1 MKLAWSKNDEPKG
14 TRPRAISRNC
24 GQLLGHLD
32 ELLPFLYIAQYGAS
46 FTDLHGRRTEV
57 APGLFAVGARTG
69 GDRPGIAPR
78 VGLLLP
84 VGLCRD
90 ERARA
95 ALQELPAVL
104 GASGYGRLSDRRRA
118 VQAKLDE
125 AFLGDLTIADK
136 ETLDGFFALRPGPGL
151 FRRLHE
157 SFDYITEVVD
167 DPAAA
172 VRITDVARFPWRTY
186 GELMEWYHDLRGS
199 DRFGAW
205 SPLTPF
211 FVCGNTG
218 ALHSYSTERW
228 ARAGLR
234 TPVEEPSKWF
244 VIRPDLPNAQFHV
257 RLEMEEYGWAKLHL
271 GVDAITATI
280 HLSDVFDPFDE
291 LVAWSREIEEGD
303 LPIQME
309 IDEEGQE
316 AVLTVLRTENP
327 GRVLLRVTRKYT
339 DDILLE
345 GIVAR
350 AALAAALKT
359 ELLRFFTTEFD
370 PRDWDRP
377 GDEDPEDEGI
387 QVKDRVL
394 NHPWLATELVS
405 MP

>member
-14 TRPRAISRNC
+14 TRPREISRNC
-24 GQLLGHLD
+24 GQLLGQID
-32 ELLPFLYIAQYGAS
+32 ALLPFLYIAQYGAS
-46 FTDLHGRRTEV
+46 YTDLRERRTEA

-78 VGLLLP
+78 VGLILP
-84 VGLCRD
+84 LGLCHD
-90 ERARA
+90 VQARA
-95 ALQELPAVL
+95 ALQEIPAVL
-104 GASGYGRLSDRRRA
+104 GDRRQARLSDRRRA

-125 AFLGDLTIADK
+125 AFGGDLKIADK

-151 FRRLHE
+151 FGRLHE
-157 SFDYITEVVD
+157 SFDYITEVLD
-167 DPAAA
+167 DPAGA
-172 VRITDVARFPWRTY
+172 VRITDAARFPWRTY
-186 GELMEWYHDLRGS
+186 GELMEWYHGLRGS

-218 ALHSYSTERW
+218 ALYSYSTERW
-228 ARAGLR
+228 ARAGLC
-234 TPVEEPSKWF
+234 TPAEEPSKWF
-244 VIRPDLPNAQFHV
+244 VIRPGLPDAQIGI

-271 GVDAITATI
+271 TLDAVTATI
-280 HLSDVFDPFDE
+280 HLSEVFDPFGE
-291 LVAWSREIEEGD
+291 LVAWGREIDEGD

-309 IDEEGQE
+309 IDEEGEE

-327 GRVLLRVTRKYT
+327 ERVLLRVIRKYADT
-339 DDILLE
+339 LLLA

-359 ELLRFFTTEFD
+359 ELQRFFTTEFD
-370 PRDWDRP
+370 PRHWDRP
-377 GDEDPEDEGI
+377 GDDDPEDEDV

-394 NHPWLATELVS
+394 NHAWLATEK
-405 MP
+405 